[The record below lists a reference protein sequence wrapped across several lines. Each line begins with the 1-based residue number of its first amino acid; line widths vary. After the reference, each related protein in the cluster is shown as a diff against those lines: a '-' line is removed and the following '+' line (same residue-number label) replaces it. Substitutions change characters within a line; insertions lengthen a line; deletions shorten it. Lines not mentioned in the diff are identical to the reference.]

1 MTTRFTQLVTTTH
14 DLINEEEPPVPGGAD
29 PGAAVGAPAEAM
41 PPEEPAVAPPA
52 PEPKANPGTQAI
64 EDLTIAGK
72 IALQIDDLTPEDRSM
87 LIEPVNGENVAN
99 VRDLLSSIAA
109 KYDIPN

>member
-1 MTTRFTQLVTTTH
+1 M
-14 DLINEEEPPVPGGAD
+14 PPVDDATAP
-29 PGAAVGAPAEAM
+29 PAEA
-41 PPEEPAVAPPA
+41 PPAEAPPPVEPA
-52 PEPKANPGTQAI
+52 PEPASEPGVQAI

-72 IALQIDDLTPEDRSM
+72 IALQIGDLTPEDRSM
-87 LIEPVNGENVAN
+87 LIEPVNGQNIAN